1 MPNSG
6 VLIGESDETG
16 IGIEQLSAEEFR
28 GIADYVHGKIVGAC
42 QNILDGKLPVRPYRS
57 LVDGVMV
64 LPTAMWPTSWRGM
77 C

>member
-42 QNILDGKLPVRPYRS
+42 QNMLVEPAVTLLELKEAALHMNNTSEGGK
-57 LVDGVMV
+57 
-64 LPTAMWPTSWRGM
+64 AW
-77 C
+77 